1 MKIGM
6 TFTMGFFRSDFMA
19 IESEIKLSVPDRA
32 IFRRIASLDE
42 IAGFRAVDNGISR
55 HTDTYFDTGDLRL
68 YREKIVFRLRTS
80 DNKNILACK
89 TQGLGREGIFKR
101 IETEAETVIT
111 EDDIL
116 RGNLPDIPPVRAL
129 YEKVGIV
136 GLTKSLCVTNDRRTI
151 HLDSG
156 GTPSFELVLD
166 DVTFYGPRG
175 RASVLELEVESLS
188 GSDEELT
195 EIGGWLAGTFGLQGA
210 GPSKYIL
217 GMQLVGGA
225 EC

>member
-6 TFTMGFFRSDFMA
+6 TFTMGFFRIDFMA

-32 IFRRIASLDE
+32 IFGRIASLGE
-42 IAGFRAVDNGISR
+42 IAGFRTVDNGISR

-89 TQGLGREGIFKR
+89 TQGPSREGIFRR
-101 IETEAETVIT
+101 IETEAETIIAA
-111 EDDIL
+111 DDIL

-129 YEKVGIV
+129 YERIGIV
-136 GLTKSLCVTNDRRTI
+136 GLTKSLCVTNDRHTI
-151 HLDSG
+151 RLDRG
-156 GTPSFELVLD
+156 GSTMFELVLD
-166 DVTFYGPRG
+166 DVTFCGPRG

-195 EIGGWLAGTFGLQGA
+195 EIGGWLAGTFGLPEA

-225 EC
+225 E